1 MIKKRVV
8 FIYRSRMRNGHSIEN
23 VFRTIE
29 RGLSK
34 TNYEIINY
42 FLEKPLFSAVK
53 ELKALNADYYHITG
67 DIYFLAIFLPR
78 DKTTLTLHD
87 IGFYKNHKKT
97 PKLLLKGLLWLSLPL
112 RYVKNFSVIS
122 ELVKN
127 DIVQFF
133 SIPPKK
139 ITVIP
144 NPLTLSL
151 QRSEKPFDAS
161 YVRILQIGTG
171 PHKNLIGLIEAVKS
185 KNKIQ
190 LDIIGNPSDGLI
202 SLMKDYEI
210 SYAIYKN
217 INNDEVIKLY
227 SDVDIVY
234 FASLSEGFG
243 LPILEAQA
251 SGKPVITSD
260 MSPMKEVAGNGA
272 FLVNPYDSESIRKAL
287 ETIILNSDLRNEKI
301 EYGIKN
307 IEKYD
312 LSKIVSQYVELF
324 EQSSSINK
332 S

>member
-1 MIKKRVV
+1 MSKKRII

-34 TNYEIINY
+34 KNYEVINY
-42 FLEKPLFSAVK
+42 FLEKPLLTTVK

-97 PKLLLKGLLWLSLPL
+97 AKLLLKGVLWLLLPL
-112 RYVKNFSVIS
+112 RYVKKFSVIS

-127 DIVQFF
+127 DVIQYFGI
-133 SIPPKK
+133 SNKK
-139 ITVIP
+139 ISVIP

-151 QRSEKPFDAS
+151 QRSEKPFDTS

-185 KNKIQ
+185 KDHIH
-190 LDIIGNPSDGLI
+190 LDIIGNPSEDLI
-202 SLMKDYEI
+202 HRMKDYNI
-210 SYAIYKN
+210 SYTIHKN
-217 INNDEVIKLY
+217 ISNEEVIKLY

-234 FASLSEGFG
+234 FASFSEGFG
-243 LPILEAQA
+243 LPILEGQA
-251 SGKPVITSD
+251 AAKVVITSD
-260 MSPMKEVAGNGA
+260 MSPMKEVANGGA
-272 FLVNPYDSESIRKAL
+272 ILVDPYNAASIRLAL
-287 ETIILNSDLRNEKI
+287 ENLIQDQELRNATIAK
-301 EYGIKN
+301 GFDNLK
-307 IEKYD
+307 KYNLD
-312 LSKIVSQYVELF
+312 HIVSLYIHLF
-324 EQSSSINK
+324 EK
-332 S
+332 V